1 MPAGKSAR
9 WVHQLLSDADEKIST
24 VFMLKH
30 DAAKLA
36 ELEAT
41 FWAVSDPK
49 DARYGEHLSR
59 TQVQALL
66 TPPAGVAERVASWL
80 RASGATV
87 TAPNADM
94 LEASMTASVA
104 NTVFG
109 TTFAAFQHSE
119 NTGATIHRATSRST
133 GQASPATK
141 SESGAPIAF
150 ACSQTPTATSGVT
163 CCSA

>member
-9 WVHQLLSDADEKIST
+9 WVHQRLSDADEKIST

-66 TPPAGVAERVASWL
+66 NSRLVLRARGEWEVERHRVAL
-80 RASGATV
+80 ARTPDVGVRAHEH
-87 TAPNADM
+87 AD
-94 LEASMTASVA
+94 EQV
-104 NTVFG
+104 
-109 TTFAAFQHSE
+109 
-119 NTGATIHRATSRST
+119 
-133 GQASPATK
+133 
-141 SESGAPIAF
+141 
-150 ACSQTPTATSGVT
+150 
-163 CCSA
+163 